1 MRVDQRISFV
11 HFTLPFLFEPS
22 EFERRK
28 DAFEKASMKAKDG
41 RTYPVW
47 EKTRFPSDDL
57 LEHVRNYLNPPEGKP
72 ATAHLWKLNDDLQ
85 DVFGLG
91 NRAEWF
97 LTTQKLKIPFQFG
110 ELGENTFAIQLALFR
125 VGVGFV
131 TVRLKV
137 KSEKV
142 DDWLNFLDDFRFAK
156 GQRGA
161 FVRAEKRAGFDP
173 ATRQPIISPFFPE
186 PALQRG
192 ETFGDKHEFFAILEG
207 LLRTGGEK
215 DWWREVFVR
224 YQLIPYAAIFVDEA
238 DERDIPELLYRVRNF
253 FAAYREIIPSD
264 DDLRPDH
271 PTLLPYAKN
280 QWFICTLEGGAFVA
294 FNAPQTDFFRADLP
308 NRLKE
313 QYFLLFL
320 LAQHQRF
327 ALIRL
332 SQEVSEHWL
341 RGSEKERVKIFE
353 QIRDGLLEFTAQGYF
368 SQVMQRERHH
378 RCYRK
383 WQEVLMVEQLYQ
395 EVSDEVREMHEI
407 LQSRRSQRL
416 EERINFLTAFF
427 AVPELNF
434 WLKSIF
440 GR

>member
-142 DDWLNFLDDFRFAK
+142 DERL
-156 GQRGA
+156 GQ
-161 FVRAEKRAGFDP
+161 
-173 ATRQPIISPFFPE
+173 SPLFSLPE
-186 PALQRG
+186 RKPLAALLHIG
-192 ETFGDKHEFFAILEG
+192 
-207 LLRTGGEK
+207 
-215 DWWREVFVR
+215 
-224 YQLIPYAAIFVDEA
+224 
-238 DERDIPELLYRVRNF
+238 N
-253 FAAYREIIPSD
+253 
-264 DDLRPDH
+264 RP
-271 PTLLPYAKN
+271 
-280 QWFICTLEGGAFVA
+280 
-294 FNAPQTDFFRADLP
+294 
-308 NRLKE
+308 
-313 QYFLLFL
+313 
-320 LAQHQRF
+320 
-327 ALIRL
+327 
-332 SQEVSEHWL
+332 
-341 RGSEKERVKIFE
+341 
-353 QIRDGLLEFTAQGYF
+353 
-368 SQVMQRERHH
+368 
-378 RCYRK
+378 
-383 WQEVLMVEQLYQ
+383 
-395 EVSDEVREMHEI
+395 
-407 LQSRRSQRL
+407 
-416 EERINFLTAFF
+416 
-427 AVPELNF
+427 
-434 WLKSIF
+434 KS
-440 GR
+440 